1 MRILLIEDTADLAE
15 GVVACLVR
23 MGHAV
28 DWASDGA
35 TGDEMLGEANY
46 DLAILD
52 LTLPK
57 LDGMTVLKRLRSRRS
72 QTPVLVLTARST
84 VDDRVDVLDLGADD
98 YLVKPFDFRE
108 LEARVRS
115 LLRRQSGERSSIL
128 SLMGI
133 CLDRS
138 GRAASVHG
146 APIHLTRRELSL
158 LEILLSSSSR
168 IFGKAELLDQI
179 FGYGGDATENAVE
192 VLITRLR
199 RKIEGSGAQIET
211 HRGLGYRLSPE

>member
-15 GVVACLVR
+15 GVVGCLAR

-28 DWASDGA
+28 DWAADGVS
-35 TGDEMLGEANY
+35 GDQMLSEASY

-52 LTLPK
+52 LMLPGM
-57 LDGMTVLKRLRSRRS
+57 DGIAVLKRLRARRS
-72 QTPVLVLTARST
+72 QIAVLVLTARSAI
-84 VDDRVDVLDLGADD
+84 DDRVDVLDIGADD

-133 CLDRS
+133 YLDRS
-138 GRAASVHG
+138 GRAASVNG

-179 FGYGGDATENAVE
+179 FGYSGDATENAVE
-192 VLITRLR
+192 VLVTRLR